1 MDKNVNQLEAE
12 MSEKELRKYFN
23 KLTIASL
30 CLSVFN
36 LVNDTVILLAPS
48 GVWTL
53 SPMSVYF
60 TLYRIYAFW
69 VNPCLLLVFICTF
82 ISKLRAKKIR
92 FKDYIGQFILY
103 LVGTVSVA
111 YSYWVFY
118 VAVFSSFGEF

>member
-1 MDKNVNQLEAE
+1 MDEKENQLEAE

-36 LVNDTVILLAPS
+36 LINDTVMLLIGAPHI
-48 GVWTL
+48 
-53 SPMSVYF
+53 MYF
-60 TLYRIYAFW
+60 VFYQISAYW

>member
-1 MDKNVNQLEAE
+1 MNQLEEE

-36 LVNDTVILLAPS
+36 LINDTVMLLIGAPHI
-48 GVWTL
+48 
-53 SPMSVYF
+53 MYF
-60 TLYRIYAFW
+60 VFYQISAYW

-82 ISKLRAKKIR
+82 ISRLLTKKIR

-103 LVGTVSVA
+103 LVGTAAVA

-118 VAVFSSFGEF
+118 VTVMSSFGEF